1 MTLLRKVYIRLK
13 KFLYRK
19 NFLYLSIHAAVGK
32 DGCGKGCKI
41 VGAEK
46 IKIDDEA
53 YIEEGTEII
62 ALNNHA
68 SMRINAEIVIGKNT
82 RIHSRTRIT
91 AAGSVSIEN
100 NVLIA
105 PEVFITD
112 HNHGM
117 NPEIEEGYAKQDLVV
132 KPVRIGDG
140 TWIGQ
145 RACILPGV
153 TIGKHCIIGAGS
165 VCTHSIPDY
174 SMAVGVPARVIKQ
187 WNTKSKQWV
196 SINEK
201 HPRKGNQFR

>member
-19 NFLYLSIHAAVGK
+19 NFSYLSIHAAVGK

-68 SMRINAEIVIGKNT
+68 NMRLNAEIVIGKNT
-82 RIHSRTRIT
+82 RVHSGTRIT
-91 AAGSVSIEN
+91 AAGSVTIGD

-117 NPEIEEGYAKQDLVV
+117 NPEIIEGYAKQELII
-132 KPVRIGDG
+132 KPVKIDDG

-145 RACILPGV
+145 RVCILPGV
-153 TIGKHCIIGAGS
+153 TIGKHCVIGAGS

-174 SMAVGVPARVIKQ
+174 SMAVGVPAQVIKR
-187 WNTKSKQWV
+187 WDTNSKQWV
-196 SINEK
+196 SIK
-201 HPRKGNQFR
+201 